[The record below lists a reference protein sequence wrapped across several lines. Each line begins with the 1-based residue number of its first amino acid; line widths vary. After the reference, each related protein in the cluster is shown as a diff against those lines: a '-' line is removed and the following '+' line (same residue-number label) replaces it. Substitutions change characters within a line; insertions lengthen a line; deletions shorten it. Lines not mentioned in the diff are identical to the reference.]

1 MVHYLLF
8 ILALLFFP
16 VIIYAQEQEIIYFS
30 FGKLDK
36 GSVHGVAI
44 GPFYNIIND
53 GSLNGLGISV
63 FGQEARKINGV
74 SIGLRNKTYIGNL
87 SGLALAGFY
96 NTSGENDLNG
106 LFISTLYNSGYNL
119 KGLSIAFGF
128 NEIKGQV
135 EGLQVGFGNQAK
147 PLKKGMQIGVG
158 NYAENSS
165 GIQIG
170 ILNLSEGDG
179 FIQIG
184 LLNYAKNNWIP
195 FLPLIN
201 VNFSTL
207 FGDIKDGEGVDPSSD
222 LQQEGS
228 QGQDR

>member
-16 VIIYAQEQEIIYFS
+16 VIIYAQEQEIMYNH
-30 FGKLDK
+30 FGRLEK
-36 GSVHGVAI
+36 GSVHGIAI

-53 GSLNGLGISV
+53 GSLNGLGISI
-63 FGQEARKINGV
+63 FGQDAREINALC
-74 SIGLRNKTYIGNL
+74 IGLRNKTYIGNL

-119 KGLSIAFGF
+119 KGLSIAFEF

-158 NYAENSS
+158 NYTENSS

-170 ILNLSEGDG
+170 IINLSEGDG

-184 LLNYAKNNWIP
+184 LLNYARNNWIP

-201 VNFSTL
+201 VNFSAM
-207 FGDIKDGEGVDPSSD
+207 FGDVSDGERELPASD
-222 LQQEGS
+222 LEHEATK
-228 QGQDR
+228 GQDR